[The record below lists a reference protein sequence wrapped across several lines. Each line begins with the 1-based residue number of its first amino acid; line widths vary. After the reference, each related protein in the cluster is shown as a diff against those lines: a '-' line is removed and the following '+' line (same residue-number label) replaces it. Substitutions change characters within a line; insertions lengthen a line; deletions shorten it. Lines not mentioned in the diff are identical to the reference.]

1 MGISRES
8 GALPVEN
15 APAPGGLASASGH
28 ASLLS
33 LSHEDIQPMKNKNFP
48 GNPTHWQPAR
58 PKKMGNPV
66 SKMTLVAG
74 RRIGGALR
82 AEQARQ
88 QKRRDTRH

>member
-1 MGISRES
+1 MKGKHSFDPQSLR
-8 GALPVEN
+8 
-15 APAPGGLASASGH
+15 PA
-28 ASLLS
+28 
-33 LSHEDIQPMKNKNFP
+33 K
-48 GNPTHWQPAR
+48 

-66 SKMTLVAG
+66 SKMTQVAG

>member
-1 MGISRES
+1 MRMRFNRYPNHQTQGQ
-8 GALPVEN
+8 
-15 APAPGGLASASGH
+15 SA
-28 ASLLS
+28 
-33 LSHEDIQPMKNKNFP
+33 IK
-48 GNPTHWQPAR
+48 

-66 SKMTLVAG
+66 SKMTQVAG

>member
-1 MGISRES
+1 MRDNRFPFQSPQSNSR
-8 GALPVEN
+8 P
-15 APAPGGLASASGH
+15 
-28 ASLLS
+28 
-33 LSHEDIQPMKNKNFP
+33 IK
-48 GNPTHWQPAR
+48 

-88 QKRRDTRH
+88 QKRRDTRR